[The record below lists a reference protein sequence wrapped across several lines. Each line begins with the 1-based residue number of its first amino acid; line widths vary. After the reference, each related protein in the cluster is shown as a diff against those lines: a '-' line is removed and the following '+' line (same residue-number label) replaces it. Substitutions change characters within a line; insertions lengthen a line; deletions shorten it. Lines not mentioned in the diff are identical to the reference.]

1 MLLAFFQLNFPSDPP
16 AVGCVIELVG
26 RPFTTLGAAIV
37 AESPGSLPGEDD
49 REVEARSD
57 APDTTGG
64 PLDDQPTEII
74 RLYSAMAATRTLNCE
89 ARFRW

>member
-1 MLLAFFQLNFPSDPP
+1 MNFPSDPP

-26 RPFTTLGAAIV
+26 RPFATLGAAIV

-64 PLDDQPTEII
+64 PLDDQPT
-74 RLYSAMAATRTLNCE
+74 LYSAVANTQTLNCE